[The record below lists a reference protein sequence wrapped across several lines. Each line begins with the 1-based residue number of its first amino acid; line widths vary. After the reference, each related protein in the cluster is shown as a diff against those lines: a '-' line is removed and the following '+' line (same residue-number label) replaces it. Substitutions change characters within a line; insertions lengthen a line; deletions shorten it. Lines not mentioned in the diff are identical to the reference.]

1 MALSYDPGSKK
12 WNVSYEKTDNKIDYS
27 TDNKTTKRIYVA
39 TWWGYKNIK
48 AAQVSNTPISPSK
61 GVWVG
66 EMNIDRD
73 ATAQSINSALGVQPE
88 RSLNG
93 GNLLP
98 GIKNEIAQQ
107 DTSLNN
113 SYRDLN
119 TANATTNNLNQVKN
133 TAYDKTVALASNTKG
148 GDYVSQRDTIRNIQG
163 LDDQTKNTLENY
175 YKAFYSTEKLQ
186 QWDPSLGAKPPY
198 GEFDSS
204 YYKTQSPAAA
214 QQWESAVANDDID
227 ITQRYGEGGFYLQH
241 YTTQGKPAGLRGN
254 KAETTAAAN
263 EYLETPPT
271 DADLQAARTIQLGV
285 DTDTQT
291 DRLLNI
297 PAVASEWEKAKGGDS
312 YWKEQAQEKFL
323 DINKPDEFAALF
335 RLSDRPEDQI
345 VRLNYNANAGYG
357 ITELEDALGEAVGEK
372 ATVDVK
378 RFGALTQD
386 VLKQTIDEMKKAKAR
401 EQEMAMFKGFG
412 AFSEITD
419 INKELSNSILGDS
432 GVGGVL
438 SFMGGGKAQ
447 ESLEKSLTGLTGVNT
462 NNTVYNWQKWFDE
475 TLKTKYSKDYSKFEP
490 LEEKRDVIKAFTS
503 EKTKGKVFDEG
514 KQEFTEDFLN
524 RSGFTTTQDLINFLK
539 KQETEGQTILDT
551 IKGDPGDNA
560 KTVLDP
566 ILSTL
571 TKTIKDL
578 DKETDRSFT
587 LNYATDDITNDIK
600 IDAQFARDFIDEYL
614 IPRFNQSKSM
624 NEFVEYLD
632 VRQEEQNP
640 FQTQDIMNAAKL
652 VADVRA
658 ESYLDQIKATPGR
671 YFDSNFYFNPTGD
684 KARESAYADQASTV
698 AADWEA
704 AKKGDEYW
712 KSQAYRFGVNIED
725 KDAFARMHFQV
736 KGQGKGYDPADDI
749 LNASKVS
756 DYIYTQILPALKE
769 EALKSGTV
777 FGQFITPEEFADEM
791 LRGLDPNDK
800 STWDEVLKRY
810 GMDDFKGNID
820 ELKEYV
826 KETLRTGS
834 AQEIR
839 ENIKYLNE
847 KRQKPTQEALGV
859 TYIERPE
866 DYKDEGIKGE
876 TELYKTFQSAGFKGT
891 EDEFYNDFFPDMDRS
906 EQVLLTKSGKDESL
920 KTTGL
925 DFTDPFASLGT
936 IESFFDADEPEETT
950 DKPEPKTNSYFRI
963 AMGEDEDE
971 PTTKS
976 KSGAS
981 ILGEFTSMFK
991 GL

>member
-1 MALSYDPGSKK
+1 MGISYDPPSRK
-12 WNVSYEKTDNKIDYS
+12 WNVAYEKVDYKTDYPILP
-27 TDNKTTKRIYVA
+27 TDLPTNIKPA
-39 TWWGYKNIK
+39 TWQEWQQGILGSIGQGLGAVLKARVPLGDIAKNAAANQENARANVANAETNNYNSSLNAQNQQLNKANTYKN
-48 AAQVSNTPISPSK
+48 Q
-61 GVWVG
+61 
-66 EMNIDRD
+66 
-73 ATAQSINSALGVQPE
+73 
-88 RSLNG
+88 
-93 GNLLP
+93 
-98 GIKNEIAQQ
+98 
-107 DTSLNN
+107 
-113 SYRDLN
+113 
-119 TANATTNNLNQVKN
+119 
-133 TAYDKTVALASNTKG
+133 AYDKTVAVASTTNG
-148 GDYVSQRDTIRNIQG
+148 GDYTAQREAIRKIGNVDSG
-163 LDDQTKNTLENY
+163 LKSTLENY

-186 QWDPSLGAKPPY
+186 QWDSKLGAKPPY

-214 QQWESAVANDDID
+214 QQWDSAVANDDID

-297 PAVASEWEKAKGGDS
+297 PTVASEWEKAKRDDP
-312 YWKEQAQEKFL
+312 YWKEQAKEKYL

-345 VRLNYNANAGYG
+345 IRLNYNANAGYG

-401 EQEMAMFKGFG
+401 EQEMSMFKGFG
-412 AFSEITD
+412 AFSEISD

-447 ESLEKSLTGLTGVNT
+447 ESLEKSLTKVTGVNT

-475 TLKTKYSKDYSKFEP
+475 TLKTKYDEN
-490 LEEKRDVIKAFTS
+490 LELGYTTEEAKEQVKIEAGFAK
-503 EKTKGKVFDEG
+503 
-514 KQEFTEDFLN
+514 EFVD
-524 RSGFTTTQDLINFLK
+524 K
-539 KQETEGQTILDT
+539 Y
-551 IKGDPGDNA
+551 
-560 KTVLDP
+560 
-566 ILSTL
+566 L
-571 TKTIKDL
+571 T
-578 DKETDRSFT
+578 
-587 LNYATDDITNDIK
+587 
-600 IDAQFARDFIDEYL
+600 
-614 IPRFNQSKSM
+614 PRFDQSKSM
-624 NEFVEYLD
+624 DEFVEYLD
-632 VRQEEQNP
+632 VRQSEQNP
-640 FQTQDIMNAAKL
+640 FQTQDILNAAKL

-658 ESYLDQIKATPGR
+658 QKYLDDVKATPGR
-671 YFDSNFYFNPTGD
+671 YFDSNFYFSPTGD
-684 KARESAYADQASTV
+684 KAREGAYADQASTV

-749 LNASKVS
+749 LNAGKVS

-810 GMDDFKGNID
+810 GLENFKGSIE
-820 ELKEYV
+820 ELKDYV

-976 KSGAS
+976 KSGSA

>member
-1 MALSYDPGSKK
+1 MALSYDPGSRK
-12 WNVSYEKTDNKIDYS
+12 WNVSYEKTDNKTDYS

-39 TWWGYKNIK
+39 TDWVPLGSRGGNYKRVLFSD
-48 AAQVSNTPISPSK
+48 APIAEIPGK
-61 GVWVG
+61 RWAGT
-66 EMNIDRD
+66 MDIDRD
-73 ATAQSINSALGVQPE
+73 ATESSIKEALGVTTRLGLQTFKVLSG
-88 RSLNG
+88 SLAETKKK
-93 GNLLP
+93 
-98 GIKNEIAQQ
+98 IVEQ
-107 DTSLNN
+107 DAAVNN

-119 TANATTNNLNQVKN
+119 TANATTNNSNHVKN
-133 TAYDKTVALASNTKG
+133 AAYNKTVTLANNTKG

-163 LDDQTKNTLENY
+163 LDYQTKKTLEDY

-186 QWDPSLGAKPPY
+186 QWDPKLGAKPPY

-214 QQWESAVANDDID
+214 QQWASAVANDDID

-241 YTTQGKPAGLRGN
+241 YTTQGKPAGVRGN
-254 KAETTAAAN
+254 KAEATAAAN
-263 EYLETPPT
+263 QYVEKAPT

-345 VRLNYNANAGYG
+345 IRLNYNANAGYG

-372 ATVDVK
+372 ALVDVK

-401 EQEMAMFKGFG
+401 EQEMSMFKGFG
-412 AFSEITD
+412 AFSEISD

-447 ESLEKSLTGLTGVNT
+447 ESLEKSLTKVTGVNT

-475 TLKTKYSKDYSKFEP
+475 TLKTKYDEN
-490 LEEKRDVIKAFTS
+490 LELGYTTEEAKEQVKIEAGFAK
-503 EKTKGKVFDEG
+503 
-514 KQEFTEDFLN
+514 EFVD
-524 RSGFTTTQDLINFLK
+524 K
-539 KQETEGQTILDT
+539 Y
-551 IKGDPGDNA
+551 
-560 KTVLDP
+560 
-566 ILSTL
+566 L
-571 TKTIKDL
+571 T
-578 DKETDRSFT
+578 
-587 LNYATDDITNDIK
+587 
-600 IDAQFARDFIDEYL
+600 
-614 IPRFNQSKSM
+614 PRFDQSKSM
-624 NEFVEYLD
+624 DEFVEYLD
-632 VRQEEQNP
+632 VRQSEQNP
-640 FQTQDIMNAAKL
+640 FQTQDVLNAAKL

-658 ESYLDQIKATPGR
+658 QKYLDDVKATPGR

-684 KARESAYADQASTV
+684 KAREGAYADQASTV

-704 AKKGDEYW
+704 AKNGDEYW

-756 DYIYTQILPALKE
+756 DYIYTQILPALKQ
-769 EALKSGTV
+769 EALKSGSV
-777 FGQFITPEEFADEM
+777 FGQFITPDEFADEM

-800 STWDEVLKRY
+800 GTWDEVLKRY
-810 GMDDFKGNID
+810 GLDNFKGSIE
-820 ELKEYV
+820 ELKDYV

-847 KRQKPTQEALGV
+847 KRQKPTQEKLGV

-866 DYKDEGIKGE
+866 DYKDQGIKGD

-891 EDEFYNDFFPDMDRS
+891 EDEFYNDFFPDTDRS
-906 EQVLLTKSGKDESL
+906 EQALLTKSGKNESL
-920 KTTGL
+920 KTSGL
-925 DFTDPFASLGT
+925 DFSDPYASLGT
-936 IESFFDADEPEETT
+936 VESFFDADEPEETT

-976 KSGAS
+976 KSGSA

>member
-1 MALSYDPGSKK
+1 MGITYDPPSRK
-12 WNVSYEKTDNKIDYS
+12 WNIVYEKADYRVDNPIDAPTNLKTDYPTSQTVPRLEGYYVRVPYTTSSQQPYTAYRNV
-27 TDNKTTKRIYVA
+27 NKTDSSGRTYTVSEPYTNYRMVSKTEYRNEYRTRTVYDTVPNQSNINLNAQNTKTNYDNTQLNSLYSKLNSDNTALNQQNTYKNQAYDSTVA
-39 TWWGYKNIK
+39 T
-48 AAQVSNTPISPSK
+48 
-61 GVWVG
+61 
-66 EMNIDRD
+66 
-73 ATAQSINSALGVQPE
+73 
-88 RSLNG
+88 
-93 GNLLP
+93 
-98 GIKNEIAQQ
+98 
-107 DTSLNN
+107 
-113 SYRDLN
+113 
-119 TANATTNNLNQVKN
+119 
-133 TAYDKTVALASNTKG
+133 ASSTRG
-148 GDYVSQRDTIRNIQG
+148 GDYTTQRQLIRNTQNIDPT
-163 LDDQTKNTLENY
+163 LKNTLETY

-186 QWDPSLGAKPPY
+186 QWDSALGAKPPY
-198 GEFDSS
+198 GAFDAN
-204 YYKTQSPAAA
+204 YYKTQNPAVS
-214 QQWESAVANDDID
+214 QQWSNAVANDDID
-227 ITQRYGEGGFYLQH
+227 ITQRYGENGFYLQH
-241 YTTQGKPAGLRGN
+241 YTNQGKAAGARGN
-254 KAETTAAAN
+254 KAEITAAADQYV
-263 EYLETPPT
+263 EKEPT
-271 DADLQAARTIQLGV
+271 DTDLQAVRTLQLGV

-291 DRLLNI
+291 DRLLRI
-297 PAVASEWEKAKGGDS
+297 PTVASEWEKAKRDDP
-312 YWKEQAQEKFL
+312 YWREQAKEKFL
-323 DINKPDEFAALF
+323 DVNKPDEFAALF

-357 ITELEDALGEAVGEK
+357 ITELEDAVGEAVGEK

-386 VLKQTIDEMKKAKAR
+386 VLKQTIAEMKKAKAR
-401 EQEMAMFKGFG
+401 EQNISMFKGFG
-412 AFSEITD
+412 AFGEIVD

-432 GVGGVL
+432 GVGGIL
-438 SFMGGGKAQ
+438 SFTGGGKAQ
-447 ESLEKSLTGLTGVNT
+447 ESLEKSLTGITGVNT

-475 TLKTKYSKDYSKFEP
+475 TLKTKYDEN
-490 LEEKRDVIKAFTS
+490 LELGYTTEQAKEQVKIEAGFAK
-503 EKTKGKVFDEG
+503 
-514 KQEFTEDFLN
+514 EFVD
-524 RSGFTTTQDLINFLK
+524 K
-539 KQETEGQTILDT
+539 Y
-551 IKGDPGDNA
+551 
-560 KTVLDP
+560 
-566 ILSTL
+566 L
-571 TKTIKDL
+571 T
-578 DKETDRSFT
+578 
-587 LNYATDDITNDIK
+587 
-600 IDAQFARDFIDEYL
+600 
-614 IPRFNQSKSM
+614 PRFDQSKSM
-624 NEFVEYLD
+624 DEFVEYLD
-632 VRQEEQNP
+632 VRQSEQNP

-658 ESYLDQIKATPGR
+658 QSYLDQLKATPGR
-671 YFDSNFYFNPTGD
+671 YFDSNFYFSPTGD
-684 KARESAYADQASTV
+684 KTREGAYADQTSTV

-704 AKKGDEYW
+704 AKNGDEYW

-810 GMDDFKGNID
+810 GLENFKGDIT

-847 KRQKPTQEALGV
+847 KRQKPTQEKLGI

-906 EQVLLTKSGKDESL
+906 EQALLTKSGKNESL
-920 KTTGL
+920 KTSGL

-936 IESFFDADEPEETT
+936 IESFFDAEKPDKTT

-963 AMGEDEDE
+963 AMGEDDDE
-971 PTTKS
+971 PLTKS
-976 KSGAS
+976 KSGSS

>member
-1 MALSYDPGSKK
+1 MALSYDPGSRK
-12 WNVSYEKTDNKIDYS
+12 WNVSYEKTDNKTDYS
-27 TDNKTTKRIYVA
+27 TDNKTTKRVYVA
-39 TWWGYKNIK
+39 TWWQPMGRGSVKV
-48 AAQVSNTPISPSK
+48 AQVSNTPIPGRK
-61 GVWVG
+61 GTWVG
-66 EMNIDRD
+66 TMNIDRD
-73 ATAQSINSALGVQPE
+73 ATAESISNALGIQQG
-88 RSLNG
+88 RSYALVG
-93 GNLLP
+93 SNLLP
-98 GIKNEIAQQ
+98 EIKKSIAEQ
-107 DTSLNN
+107 DTAVNN

-119 TANATTNNLNQVKN
+119 TTNATTNKSNEVKN
-133 TAYDKTVALASNTKG
+133 AAYDRTVTLANNTKG

-186 QWDPSLGAKPPY
+186 QWDPKLGAKPPY

-214 QQWESAVANDDID
+214 QQWASAVANDDID

-241 YTTQGKPAGLRGN
+241 YTTQGKPAGVRGN
-254 KAETTAAAN
+254 KAEATAAAN
-263 EYLETPPT
+263 QYVEKAPT

-291 DRLLNI
+291 DRLLKI
-297 PAVASEWEKAKGGDS
+297 PTVASEWEKAKGGDS
-312 YWKEQAQEKFL
+312 YWKEQAKEKFL
-323 DINKPDEFAALF
+323 DVNKADEFAALF

-345 VRLNYNANAGYG
+345 IRLNYNANAGYG

-372 ATVDVK
+372 VLVDVK

-401 EQEMAMFKGFG
+401 EQNISMFKGFG
-412 AFSEITD
+412 AFSEISD

-432 GVGGVL
+432 GIGGVL
-438 SFMGGGKAQ
+438 SFMGGDKAQ
-447 ESLEKSLTGLTGVNT
+447 ESLEKSLTKVTGVNT
-462 NNTVYNWQKWFDE
+462 NNTIYNWQKWFDD
-475 TLKTKYSKDYSKFEP
+475 TLKTKYDENLELGYTTDEAKEQVKIEAGFAKDFVDKY
-490 LEEKRDVIKAFTS
+490 
-503 EKTKGKVFDEG
+503 
-514 KQEFTEDFLN
+514 
-524 RSGFTTTQDLINFLK
+524 
-539 KQETEGQTILDT
+539 
-551 IKGDPGDNA
+551 
-560 KTVLDP
+560 
-566 ILSTL
+566 L
-571 TKTIKDL
+571 T
-578 DKETDRSFT
+578 
-587 LNYATDDITNDIK
+587 
-600 IDAQFARDFIDEYL
+600 
-614 IPRFNQSKSM
+614 PRFNESRSM
-624 NEFVEYLD
+624 DEFVEYLD
-632 VRQEEQNP
+632 VRQSEQNP
-640 FQTQDIMNAAKL
+640 FQTQDILNAAKL

-658 ESYLDQIKATPGR
+658 QKYLDDVKATPGR
-671 YFDSNFYFNPTGD
+671 YFDSNFYFSPTGD
-684 KARESAYADQASTV
+684 KAREGAYADQASTV

-769 EALKSGTV
+769 ETLKSGTI

-791 LRGLDPNDK
+791 LRGLNPDDK

-810 GMDDFKGNID
+810 GMDTFKGTID

-834 AQEIR
+834 AQDIR
-839 ENIKYLNE
+839 DNIKYLND
-847 KRQKPTQEALGV
+847 KREKPTQQTLGV

-866 DYKDEGIKGE
+866 DYKDEQAKPQ
-876 TELYKTFQSAGFKGT
+876 TELYKTFQSSGFQGT
-891 EDEFYNDFFPDMDRS
+891 EDEFYENFFPDMDRS
-906 EQVLLTKSGKDESL
+906 EQALLTKSGKDSSL

-925 DFTDPFASLGT
+925 DFSDPFASLGT
-936 IESFFDADEPEETT
+936 LESFFEADKTEETE

>member
-12 WNVSYEKTDNKIDYS
+12 WNVSYEKTDNKTDYS
-27 TDNKTTKRIYVA
+27 TDNKTTKRVYVA
-39 TWWGYKNIK
+39 TWWMSITSGKSSGSYKV
-48 AAQVSNTPISPSK
+48 AQISNTPIPPSK
-61 GVWVG
+61 GKWVG
-66 EMNIDRD
+66 EIGIDRD
-73 ATAQSINSALGVQPE
+73 ATAQSINKTLGVQE
-88 RSLNG
+88 ARSLFGSNF
-93 GNLLP
+93 LP
-98 GIKNEIAQQ
+98 EIKKSIVEQ
-107 DTSLNN
+107 DTAVNN
-113 SYRDLN
+113 SYSDLN
-119 TANATTNNLNQVKN
+119 TTNTNTNKSNEIKN

-163 LDDQTKNTLENY
+163 LDDQTKKTLEDY

-186 QWDPSLGAKPPY
+186 QWDPKLGAKPPY

-204 YYKTQSPAAA
+204 YYKTQNPAAA
-214 QQWESAVANDDID
+214 QQWASAVANDDVD

-241 YTTQGKPAGLRGN
+241 YTTQGKAAGVRGN
-254 KAETTAAAN
+254 KAEATAAAN
-263 EYLETPPT
+263 EYVEKAPT

-297 PAVASEWEKAKGGDS
+297 PTVASEWEKAKGGDS
-312 YWKEQAQEKFL
+312 YWKEQAKEKFL
-323 DINKPDEFAALF
+323 DVNKPDEFAALF

-372 ATVDVK
+372 ALVDVK

-401 EQEMAMFKGFG
+401 EQNISMFKGFG
-412 AFSEITD
+412 AFSEISD

-432 GVGGVL
+432 GIGGVL
-438 SFMGGGKAQ
+438 SFMGGDKAQ
-447 ESLEKSLTGLTGVNT
+447 ESLEKSLTKVTGVNT
-462 NNTVYNWQKWFDE
+462 NNTIYNWQKWFDD
-475 TLKTKYSKDYSKFEP
+475 TLKTKYDKN
-490 LEEKRDVIKAFTS
+490 LELGYT
-503 EKTKGKVFDEG
+503 TDEAKEQVKIEAG
-514 KQEFTEDFLN
+514 FAKEFVD
-524 RSGFTTTQDLINFLK
+524 K
-539 KQETEGQTILDT
+539 Y
-551 IKGDPGDNA
+551 
-560 KTVLDP
+560 
-566 ILSTL
+566 L
-571 TKTIKDL
+571 T
-578 DKETDRSFT
+578 
-587 LNYATDDITNDIK
+587 
-600 IDAQFARDFIDEYL
+600 
-614 IPRFNQSKSM
+614 PRFNESRSM
-624 NEFVEYLD
+624 DEFVEYLD
-632 VRQEEQNP
+632 VRQSEQNP
-640 FQTQDIMNAAKL
+640 FQTQDVLNAAKL

-658 ESYLDQIKATPGR
+658 QKYLDDVKATPGR

-684 KARESAYADQASTV
+684 KARERAYADQASTV

-756 DYIYTQILPALKE
+756 DYIYTQILPALKK

-777 FGQFITPEEFADEM
+777 FGQFITPDEFADEM

-800 STWDEVLKRY
+800 TTWDEVLKRY
-810 GMDDFKGNID
+810 GMDNFKGSID
-820 ELKEYV
+820 ELKDYV

-847 KRQKPTQEALGV
+847 KRQKPTQEKLGV
-859 TYIERPE
+859 TYIERAE
-866 DYKDEGIKGE
+866 DYKDEGVKGD
-876 TELYKTFQSAGFKGT
+876 TELYKTFQSAGFQGT
-891 EDEFYNDFFPDMDRS
+891 EDEFYENFFPDIDRS
-906 EQVLLTKSGKDESL
+906 EQAFLTKAGKNESL
-920 KTTGL
+920 KTSGL
-925 DFTDPFASLGT
+925 DFSDPFASLGT

>member
-1 MALSYDPGSKK
+1 MGISYDPPSKK
-12 WNVSYEKTDNKIDYS
+12 WNVVYEKTDYKTDYPIDTSAMPTLAEYGLVYPGKTLNAQRWNAQKDKQNAAKNARLYAAMKVWDTNQELNKKYS
-27 TDNKTTKRIYVA
+27 TLNADNTALNQQNTYKNQAYDNTVA
-39 TWWGYKNIK
+39 T
-48 AAQVSNTPISPSK
+48 
-61 GVWVG
+61 
-66 EMNIDRD
+66 
-73 ATAQSINSALGVQPE
+73 
-88 RSLNG
+88 
-93 GNLLP
+93 
-98 GIKNEIAQQ
+98 
-107 DTSLNN
+107 
-113 SYRDLN
+113 
-119 TANATTNNLNQVKN
+119 
-133 TAYDKTVALASNTKG
+133 ASSTRG
-148 GDYVSQRDTIRNIQG
+148 GDYTTQRQLIRNTQNIDST
-163 LDDQTKNTLENY
+163 LKNTLETY

-186 QWDPSLGAKPPY
+186 QWDSTLGAKPPY
-198 GEFDSS
+198 GTFDPT
-204 YYKTQSPAAA
+204 YYKTQNPAVS
-214 QQWESAVANDDID
+214 QQWASAVANDDID
-227 ITQRYGEGGFYLQH
+227 ITQRYGENGFYLQH
-241 YTTQGKPAGLRGN
+241 YTTQGKPTGARGN
-254 KAETTAAAN
+254 KAEVTAAAN
-263 EYLETPPT
+263 QYLEDTPT
-271 DADLQAARTIQLGV
+271 DTDLQAARTLQLGV

-291 DRLLNI
+291 ERLLNI
-297 PAVASEWEKAKGGDS
+297 PAVASEWEKAKRDDP
-312 YWKEQAQEKFL
+312 YWKEQAKEKFL

-357 ITELEDALGEAVGEK
+357 ITELEDAIGEAVGEK

-401 EQEMAMFKGFG
+401 EQEISMFKGFG
-412 AFSEITD
+412 AFGEIVD

-432 GVGGVL
+432 GVGGIL
-438 SFMGGGKAQ
+438 SFTGGGKAQ
-447 ESLEKSLTGLTGVNT
+447 ESLEKSLTGITGVNT

-475 TLKTKYSKDYSKFEP
+475 TLKTKYDQN
-490 LEEKRDVIKAFTS
+490 LELGYTTEEAKEQVKIEAGFAK
-503 EKTKGKVFDEG
+503 
-514 KQEFTEDFLN
+514 EF
-524 RSGFTTTQDLINFLK
+524 
-539 KQETEGQTILDT
+539 
-551 IKGDPGDNA
+551 
-560 KTVLDP
+560 V
-566 ILSTL
+566 
-571 TKTIKDL
+571 
-578 DKETDRSFT
+578 DK
-587 LNYATDDITNDIK
+587 
-600 IDAQFARDFIDEYL
+600 YL
-614 IPRFNQSKSM
+614 IPRFDQSKSM
-624 NEFVEYLD
+624 DEFVEYLD
-632 VRQEEQNP
+632 VRQSEQNP

-658 ESYLDQIKATPGR
+658 QSYLDQLKATPGR
-671 YFDSNFYFNPTGD
+671 YFDSNFYFSPTGD
-684 KARESAYADQASTV
+684 KAREGAYADQASTV
-698 AADWEA
+698 ATDWEA
-704 AKKGDEYW
+704 AKNGDEYW

-810 GMDDFKGNID
+810 GLEDFKGDIT

-847 KRQKPTQEALGV
+847 KRQKPTQEKLGV

-891 EDEFYNDFFPDMDRS
+891 EDEFYNNFFPDMDRS

-936 IESFFDADEPEETT
+936 IESFFDADEPEKTT

-971 PTTKS
+971 PLTKS
-976 KSGAS
+976 KSGSS

>member
-1 MALSYDPGSKK
+1 MGISYDPPSKK
-12 WNVSYEKTDNKIDYS
+12 WNVVYEKVDYKVDNPTDAPTNLKTDYPTSQTVPKTVTTLERVETRVYVPPANPGGIGSWTTKVSFVPKTTTTYS
-27 TDNKTTKRIYVA
+27 TVPIQENIDLNAQNTKTNYDNTQLNSLYSKLNSDNTALNQQNTYKNQAYDNTVA
-39 TWWGYKNIK
+39 T
-48 AAQVSNTPISPSK
+48 
-61 GVWVG
+61 
-66 EMNIDRD
+66 
-73 ATAQSINSALGVQPE
+73 
-88 RSLNG
+88 
-93 GNLLP
+93 
-98 GIKNEIAQQ
+98 
-107 DTSLNN
+107 
-113 SYRDLN
+113 
-119 TANATTNNLNQVKN
+119 
-133 TAYDKTVALASNTKG
+133 ASSTRG
-148 GDYVSQRDTIRNIQG
+148 GDYTTQRQLIRNTQNIDST
-163 LDDQTKNTLENY
+163 LKNTLETY

-186 QWDPSLGAKPPY
+186 QWDSALGAQPPY
-198 GEFDSS
+198 GTFDPT
-204 YYKTQSPAAA
+204 YYKTQNPAVS
-214 QQWESAVANDDID
+214 QQWASAVANDDID
-227 ITQRYGEGGFYLQH
+227 ITQRYGENGFYLQH
-241 YTTQGKPAGLRGN
+241 YTAQGKAAGARGN
-254 KAETTAAAN
+254 AAETTAAAN
-263 EYLETPPT
+263 QYMEKTPT
-271 DADLQAARTIQLGV
+271 DVDIQAARTLQLGV
-285 DTDTQT
+285 DTATQT

-297 PAVASEWEKAKGGDS
+297 PTVASEWEKAKSGDS
-312 YWKEQAQEKFL
+312 YWKEQAKEKFL

-357 ITELEDALGEAVGEK
+357 ITELEDAIGEAVGEK

-401 EQEMAMFKGFG
+401 EQEISMFKGFG
-412 AFSEITD
+412 AFGEIVD

-438 SFMGGGKAQ
+438 SFTGGGKPQ
-447 ESLEKSLTGLTGVNT
+447 ESLEKSLTKITGVNT

-475 TLKTKYSKDYSKFEP
+475 TLKTKYDENLELGYTTDESKEQVKIEAGFA
-490 LEEKRDVIKAFTS
+490 K
-503 EKTKGKVFDEG
+503 
-514 KQEFTEDFLN
+514 EF
-524 RSGFTTTQDLINFLK
+524 
-539 KQETEGQTILDT
+539 
-551 IKGDPGDNA
+551 
-560 KTVLDP
+560 V
-566 ILSTL
+566 
-571 TKTIKDL
+571 
-578 DKETDRSFT
+578 DK
-587 LNYATDDITNDIK
+587 
-600 IDAQFARDFIDEYL
+600 YL
-614 IPRFNQSKSM
+614 IPRFDQSKSM
-624 NEFVEYLD
+624 DEFVEYLD
-632 VRQEEQNP
+632 VRQSEQNP

-658 ESYLDQIKATPGR
+658 KSYLDQIKATPGR
-671 YFDSNFYFNPTGD
+671 YFDSNFYFSPTGD
-684 KARESAYADQASTV
+684 KAREGAYADQASTV

-749 LNASKVS
+749 LNTSKVS

-791 LRGLDPNDK
+791 LQGLDPNDK
-800 STWDEVLKRY
+800 TTWDEVLKRY
-810 GMDDFKGNID
+810 GLENFKGDIT

-847 KRQKPTQEALGV
+847 KRQKPTQEKLGI

-866 DYKDEGIKGE
+866 DYKEEGIKGE

-891 EDEFYNDFFPDMDRS
+891 EDEFYNDFFPDMDRG
-906 EQVLLTKSGKDESL
+906 EQALLTKSGKNEEL

-936 IESFFDADEPEETT
+936 IESFFDADKPEVTA

-963 AMGEDEDE
+963 AMGEDEEE
-971 PTTKS
+971 PLTKS
-976 KSGAS
+976 KSGSS

>member
-1 MALSYDPGSKK
+1 MGISYDLPSRK
-12 WNVSYEKTDNKIDYS
+12 WNVVYEKVDYKTDYPILPADLPTNIKPATFQEWKQGVIDSAGQGSGALSKARAALADIDKNAAANQENAKANAANAETNKYNS
-27 TDNKTTKRIYVA
+27 SLNTENQKLNKANT
-39 TWWGYKNIK
+39 YKN
-48 AAQVSNTPISPSK
+48 Q
-61 GVWVG
+61 
-66 EMNIDRD
+66 
-73 ATAQSINSALGVQPE
+73 
-88 RSLNG
+88 
-93 GNLLP
+93 
-98 GIKNEIAQQ
+98 
-107 DTSLNN
+107 
-113 SYRDLN
+113 
-119 TANATTNNLNQVKN
+119 
-133 TAYDKTVALASNTKG
+133 AYDKTVAVASTTKG
-148 GDYVSQRDTIRNIQG
+148 GDYTAQREAIRNIANVDSG
-163 LDDQTKNTLENY
+163 LKSTLENY

-186 QWDPSLGAKPPY
+186 QWDPKLGAKPPY

-214 QQWESAVANDDID
+214 QQWDSAVANDDID

-345 VRLNYNANAGYG
+345 IRLNYNANAGYG

-372 ATVDVK
+372 ALVDVK

-401 EQEMAMFKGFG
+401 EQEMSMFKGFG
-412 AFSEITD
+412 AFSEISD

-447 ESLEKSLTGLTGVNT
+447 ESLEKSLTKVTGVNT
-462 NNTVYNWQKWFDE
+462 NNTIYNWQKWFDE
-475 TLKTKYSKDYSKFEP
+475 TLKTKYDEN
-490 LEEKRDVIKAFTS
+490 LELGYTTEEAKEQVRIEAGFAK
-503 EKTKGKVFDEG
+503 
-514 KQEFTEDFLN
+514 EFVD
-524 RSGFTTTQDLINFLK
+524 K
-539 KQETEGQTILDT
+539 Y
-551 IKGDPGDNA
+551 
-560 KTVLDP
+560 
-566 ILSTL
+566 L
-571 TKTIKDL
+571 T
-578 DKETDRSFT
+578 
-587 LNYATDDITNDIK
+587 
-600 IDAQFARDFIDEYL
+600 
-614 IPRFNQSKSM
+614 PRFDQSKSM
-624 NEFVEYLD
+624 DEFVEYLD
-632 VRQEEQNP
+632 VRQSEQNP
-640 FQTQDIMNAAKL
+640 FQTQDILNAAKL

-658 ESYLDQIKATPGR
+658 QKYLDDVKATPGR

-684 KARESAYADQASTV
+684 KAREGAYADQASTV

-704 AKKGDEYW
+704 AKNGDEYW

-777 FGQFITPEEFADEM
+777 FGQFITPDEFADEM

-800 STWDEVLKRY
+800 GTWDEVLKRY
-810 GMDDFKGNID
+810 GLDNFKGSIE
-820 ELKEYV
+820 ELKDYV

-950 DKPEPKTNSYFRI
+950 DKSEPKTNSYFRI

-976 KSGAS
+976 KSGSA
-981 ILGEFTSMFK
+981 ILDEFTSMFK

>member
-1 MALSYDPGSKK
+1 VSVTSGKSSSSYK
-12 WNVSYEKTDNKIDYS
+12 
-27 TDNKTTKRIYVA
+27 VA
-39 TWWGYKNIK
+39 QI
-48 AAQVSNTPISPSK
+48 SNTPIPPSK
-61 GVWVG
+61 GKWVG
-66 EMNIDRD
+66 EMDIDRD
-73 ATAQSINSALGVQPE
+73 ATSQSINSALGVQPE
-88 RSLNG
+88 RAYELVGS
-93 GNLLP
+93 NLLP
-98 GIKNEIAQQ
+98 GIKNEITQQ

-119 TANATTNNLNQVKN
+119 TANTATNKSNEVKN
-133 TAYDKTVALASNTKG
+133 AAYDNTVTLAKNTQG
-148 GDYVSQRDTIRNIQG
+148 GDYVSQRDTIRNMQG

-186 QWDPSLGAKPPY
+186 QWDSKLGAKPPY

-214 QQWESAVANDDID
+214 QQWDSAVANDDID

-345 VRLNYNANAGYG
+345 IRLNYNANAGYG

-372 ATVDVK
+372 ALVDVK

-401 EQEMAMFKGFG
+401 EQEMSMFKGFG
-412 AFSEITD
+412 AFSEISD

-447 ESLEKSLTGLTGVNT
+447 ESLEKSLTKVTGVNT
-462 NNTVYNWQKWFDE
+462 NNTIYNWQKWFDE
-475 TLKTKYSKDYSKFEP
+475 TLKTKYDEN
-490 LEEKRDVIKAFTS
+490 LELGYTTEEAKEQVKIEAGFAK
-503 EKTKGKVFDEG
+503 
-514 KQEFTEDFLN
+514 EFVD
-524 RSGFTTTQDLINFLK
+524 K
-539 KQETEGQTILDT
+539 Y
-551 IKGDPGDNA
+551 
-560 KTVLDP
+560 
-566 ILSTL
+566 L
-571 TKTIKDL
+571 T
-578 DKETDRSFT
+578 
-587 LNYATDDITNDIK
+587 
-600 IDAQFARDFIDEYL
+600 
-614 IPRFNQSKSM
+614 PRFDQSKSM
-624 NEFVEYLD
+624 DEFVEYLD
-632 VRQEEQNP
+632 VRQSEQNP
-640 FQTQDIMNAAKL
+640 FQTQDILNAAKL

-658 ESYLDQIKATPGR
+658 QKYLDDVKATPGR
-671 YFDSNFYFNPTGD
+671 YFDSNFYFSPTGD
-684 KARESAYADQASTV
+684 KAREGAYADQASTV

-749 LNASKVS
+749 LNAGKVS

-810 GMDDFKGNID
+810 GLENFKGSIE
-820 ELKEYV
+820 ELKDYV

-976 KSGAS
+976 KSGSA

>member
-1 MALSYDPGSKK
+1 MGISYDPPSRK
-12 WNVSYEKTDNKIDYS
+12 WNVVYEKATDVPTITLWTSNQAGISTSSNFYNPRSGLKPAPIYYSFTVSADTTEAQIALEGAKKYKEIGVFKNKPLSEILGYYQSNYVPYS
-27 TDNKTTKRIYVA
+27 SAINEIRGSISNAQLIKEDNVKKENLNKTY
-39 TWWGYKNIK
+39 N
-48 AAQVSNTPISPSK
+48 
-61 GVWVG
+61 
-66 EMNIDRD
+66 D
-73 ATAQSINSALGVQPE
+73 VQT
-88 RSLNG
+88 
-93 GNLLP
+93 
-98 GIKNEIAQQ
+98 IA
-107 DTSLNN
+107 N
-113 SYRDLN
+113 N
-119 TANATTNNLNQVKN
+119 TA
-133 TAYDKTVALASNTKG
+133 G
-148 GDYVSQRDTIRNIQG
+148 GDYVKQRDLIRKLEGPGLTNTI
-163 LDDQTKNTLENY
+163 KSTLENT

-186 QWDPSLGAKPPY
+186 QWDSKLGAKPPY
-198 GEFDSS
+198 GEFNSS

-214 QQWESAVANDDID
+214 QQWDSAVANDDID

-254 KAETTAAAN
+254 KAEVTAAAN

-271 DADLQAARTIQLGV
+271 DADLQAARTLQLGV

-291 DRLLNI
+291 ERLLNI
-297 PAVASEWEKAKGGDS
+297 PAVASEWEKAKRDDP
-312 YWKEQAQEKFL
+312 YWKEQAKEKFL

-357 ITELEDALGEAVGEK
+357 ITELEDAIGEAVGEK

-401 EQEMAMFKGFG
+401 EQEISMFKGFG
-412 AFSEITD
+412 AFGEIVD

-432 GVGGVL
+432 GVGGIL
-438 SFMGGGKAQ
+438 SFTGGGKAQ
-447 ESLEKSLTGLTGVNT
+447 ESLEKSLTGITGVNT

-475 TLKTKYSKDYSKFEP
+475 TLKTKYDEN
-490 LEEKRDVIKAFTS
+490 LELGYTTEEAKEQVKIEAGFAK
-503 EKTKGKVFDEG
+503 
-514 KQEFTEDFLN
+514 EF
-524 RSGFTTTQDLINFLK
+524 
-539 KQETEGQTILDT
+539 
-551 IKGDPGDNA
+551 
-560 KTVLDP
+560 V
-566 ILSTL
+566 
-571 TKTIKDL
+571 
-578 DKETDRSFT
+578 DK
-587 LNYATDDITNDIK
+587 
-600 IDAQFARDFIDEYL
+600 YL
-614 IPRFNQSKSM
+614 IPRFDQSKSM
-624 NEFVEYLD
+624 DEFVEYLD
-632 VRQEEQNP
+632 VRQSEQNP

-658 ESYLDQIKATPGR
+658 QSYLDQLKATPGR
-671 YFDSNFYFNPTGD
+671 YFDSNFYFSPTGD
-684 KARESAYADQASTV
+684 KAREGAYADQASTV
-698 AADWEA
+698 ATDWEA
-704 AKKGDEYW
+704 AKNGDEYW

-810 GMDDFKGNID
+810 GLEDFKGDIT

-847 KRQKPTQEALGV
+847 KRQKPTQEKLGV

-920 KTTGL
+920 KTSGL

-936 IESFFDADEPEETT
+936 IESFFDADEPEKTT

-971 PTTKS
+971 PLTKS
-976 KSGAS
+976 KSGSS

>member
-1 MALSYDPGSKK
+1 MALSYDPGSRE
-12 WNVSYEKTDNKIDYS
+12 WNVSYEKTDNKTDYS

-39 TWWGYKNIK
+39 TWWISISSGRYSSSYKVAEI
-48 AAQVSNTPISPSK
+48 SNTPIPPDK
-61 GVWVG
+61 GKWVG
-66 EMNIDRD
+66 VMDIDRD
-73 ATAQSINSALGVQPE
+73 ATVESINNALGVSPE
-88 RSLNG
+88 RAHTLTGSD
-93 GNLLP
+93 LLP
-98 GIKNEIAQQ
+98 GIKKEIREQ

-119 TANATTNNLNQVKN
+119 TANATTNNSNQAKN
-133 TAYDKTVALASNTKG
+133 DAYDKTVTLANNTQG
-148 GDYVSQRDTIRNIQG
+148 GDYVSQRDTIRNMQG
-163 LDDQTKNTLENY
+163 LDDQTKNTLEDS

-186 QWDPSLGAKPPY
+186 QWDSKLGAKPPY

-214 QQWESAVANDDID
+214 QQWASAVANDDID
-227 ITQRYGEGGFYLQH
+227 ITQRYGEDGFYLQH

-271 DADLQAARTIQLGV
+271 DADLQAVRTIQLGV

-291 DRLLNI
+291 ERLLNI

-345 VRLNYNANAGYG
+345 IRLNYNANAGYG

-372 ATVDVK
+372 ALVDVK
-378 RFGALTQD
+378 RFGALAQD

-401 EQEMAMFKGFG
+401 EQEISMFKGFG
-412 AFSEITD
+412 AFSEILD

-438 SFMGGGKAQ
+438 SFMGGNKAQ
-447 ESLEKSLTGLTGVNT
+447 ESLEKSLTGITGVNT

-475 TLKTKYSKDYSKFEP
+475 TLKTKYDEN
-490 LEEKRDVIKAFTS
+490 LELGYTTEQA
-503 EKTKGKVFDEG
+503 
-514 KQEFTEDFLN
+514 QEQVKIEA
-524 RSGFTTTQDLINFLK
+524 GF
-539 KQETEGQTILDT
+539 
-551 IKGDPGDNA
+551 A
-560 KTVLDP
+560 KEFV
-566 ILSTL
+566 
-571 TKTIKDL
+571 
-578 DKETDRSFT
+578 DK
-587 LNYATDDITNDIK
+587 
-600 IDAQFARDFIDEYL
+600 YL
-614 IPRFNQSKSM
+614 IPRFDESRSM
-624 NEFVEYLD
+624 DEFVEYLD
-632 VRQEEQNP
+632 VRQSEQNP
-640 FQTQDIMNAAKL
+640 FQTQDVLNAAKL
-652 VADVRA
+652 VADIRA
-658 ESYLDQIKATPGR
+658 QKYLDDVKATPGR

-684 KARESAYADQASTV
+684 KAREGAYADQASTV

-704 AKKGDEYW
+704 AKNGDEYW

-800 STWDEVLKRY
+800 TTWDEVLKHY
-810 GMDDFKGNID
+810 GMDDFKGTID
-820 ELKEYV
+820 ELKAYV
-826 KETLRTGS
+826 EETLRTGS

-847 KRQKPTQEALGV
+847 KGQKPTQEALGV

-876 TELYKTFQSAGFKGT
+876 TELYRIFQSAGFKGT

-906 EQVLLTKSGKDESL
+906 EQVLLTKAGKDESL

-936 IESFFDADEPEETT
+936 IESFFDTDEPEKTT

-976 KSGAS
+976 KSGSA

>member
-1 MALSYDPGSKK
+1 MGISYDPPSKK
-12 WNVSYEKTDNKIDYS
+12 WNVVYEKTDYKTDYPIDTSAMPTLAEYGLVYPGKTLNAQRWNAQKDKQNAAKNARLYAAMKVWDTNQELNKKYS
-27 TDNKTTKRIYVA
+27 TLNADNTALNQQNTYKNQAYDNTVA
-39 TWWGYKNIK
+39 T
-48 AAQVSNTPISPSK
+48 
-61 GVWVG
+61 
-66 EMNIDRD
+66 
-73 ATAQSINSALGVQPE
+73 
-88 RSLNG
+88 
-93 GNLLP
+93 
-98 GIKNEIAQQ
+98 
-107 DTSLNN
+107 
-113 SYRDLN
+113 
-119 TANATTNNLNQVKN
+119 
-133 TAYDKTVALASNTKG
+133 ASSTRG
-148 GDYVSQRDTIRNIQG
+148 GDYTTQRQLIRNTQNIDST
-163 LDDQTKNTLENY
+163 LKNTLETY

-186 QWDPSLGAKPPY
+186 QWDSTLGAKPPY
-198 GEFDSS
+198 GTFDPT
-204 YYKTQSPAAA
+204 YYKTQNPAVS
-214 QQWESAVANDDID
+214 QQWASAVANDDID
-227 ITQRYGEGGFYLQH
+227 ITQRYGENGFYLQH
-241 YTTQGKPAGLRGN
+241 YTTQGKPTGARGN
-254 KAETTAAAN
+254 KAEVTAAAN
-263 EYLETPPT
+263 QYLEDTPT
-271 DADLQAARTIQLGV
+271 DTDLQAARTLQLGV

-291 DRLLNI
+291 ERLLNI
-297 PAVASEWEKAKGGDS
+297 PAVASEWEKAKRDDP
-312 YWKEQAQEKFL
+312 YWKEQAKEKFL

-357 ITELEDALGEAVGEK
+357 ITELEDAIGEAVGEK

-401 EQEMAMFKGFG
+401 EQEISMFKGFG
-412 AFSEITD
+412 AFGEIVD

-432 GVGGVL
+432 GVGGIL
-438 SFMGGGKAQ
+438 SFTGGGKAQ
-447 ESLEKSLTGLTGVNT
+447 ESLEKSLTGITGVNT

-475 TLKTKYSKDYSKFEP
+475 TLKTKYDQN
-490 LEEKRDVIKAFTS
+490 LELGYTTEEAKEQVKIEAGFAK
-503 EKTKGKVFDEG
+503 
-514 KQEFTEDFLN
+514 EF
-524 RSGFTTTQDLINFLK
+524 
-539 KQETEGQTILDT
+539 
-551 IKGDPGDNA
+551 
-560 KTVLDP
+560 V
-566 ILSTL
+566 
-571 TKTIKDL
+571 
-578 DKETDRSFT
+578 DK
-587 LNYATDDITNDIK
+587 
-600 IDAQFARDFIDEYL
+600 YL
-614 IPRFNQSKSM
+614 IPRFDQSKSM
-624 NEFVEYLD
+624 DEFVEYLD
-632 VRQEEQNP
+632 VRQSEQNP

-652 VADVRA
+652 VANVRA
-658 ESYLDQIKATPGR
+658 QSYLDQLKATPGR
-671 YFDSNFYFNPTGD
+671 YFDSNFYFSPTGD
-684 KARESAYADQASTV
+684 KAREGAYADQASTV
-698 AADWEA
+698 ATDWEA
-704 AKKGDEYW
+704 AKNGDEYW

-810 GMDDFKGNID
+810 GLEDFKGDIT

-847 KRQKPTQEALGV
+847 KRQKPTQEKLGV

-936 IESFFDADEPEETT
+936 IESFFDADEPEKTT

-971 PTTKS
+971 PLTKS
-976 KSGAS
+976 KSGSS

>member
-1 MALSYDPGSKK
+1 MGISYDPPSKK
-12 WNVSYEKTDNKIDYS
+12 WNVSYEKVDYKVDNPTDAPTNLSVNNFKTIYVWSKLSGGNTLVPREVVDSDLNVKNTKINKDNEDLNALNSKLNI
-27 TDNKTTKRIYVA
+27 DNKTLNQQNT
-39 TWWGYKNIK
+39 YKNEAYKNTLK
-48 AAQVSNTPISPSK
+48 AASSTQ
-61 GVWVG
+61 
-66 EMNIDRD
+66 
-73 ATAQSINSALGVQPE
+73 
-88 RSLNG
+88 
-93 GNLLP
+93 
-98 GIKNEIAQQ
+98 
-107 DTSLNN
+107 
-113 SYRDLN
+113 
-119 TANATTNNLNQVKN
+119 
-133 TAYDKTVALASNTKG
+133 G
-148 GDYVSQRDTIRNIQG
+148 GDYVTKRDIIRKSEG
-163 LDDQTKNTLENY
+163 LDDRTKKTLEDY
-175 YKAFYSTEKLQ
+175 YKAFYTKEKLPA
-186 QWDPSLGAKPPY
+186 WDLNLGAKPPY
-198 GEFDSS
+198 GDFDAS
-204 YYKTQSPAAA
+204 YYKTQSSTAA
-214 QQWESAVANDDID
+214 QQWASAVANDDID
-227 ITQRYGEGGFYLQH
+227 LTQRYGGESGFYLQH
-241 YTTQGKPAGLRGN
+241 YTTQGKAAGIRGN
-254 KAETTAAAN
+254 KAEVTAAAN
-263 EYLETPPT
+263 QYLEKGPT
-271 DADLQAARTIQLGV
+271 DADLQAARTLQLSA

-297 PAVASEWEKAKGGDS
+297 PDVASEWEKAKGGDS
-312 YWKEQAQEKFL
+312 YWKEQAKEKFL

-345 VRLNYNANAGYG
+345 VSLNYNANAGYG
-357 ITELEDALGEAVGEK
+357 ITELEDAIGEAVGEK

-401 EQEMAMFKGFG
+401 EQEISMFKGFG
-412 AFSEITD
+412 AFGEIVD

-438 SFMGGGKAQ
+438 SFMGGDKAQ

-503 EKTKGKVFDEG
+503 EKTKGKVFDEE

-524 RSGFTTTQDLINFLK
+524 RSGFTTTQDLVNFLK

-587 LNYATDDITNDIK
+587 LNYATDDITDDIK
-600 IDAQFARDFIDEYL
+600 IDAQFARDFIDKYL

-640 FQTQDIMNAAKL
+640 FQTQDMLEAAKL
-652 VADVRA
+652 VANIRA
-658 ESYLDQIKATPGR
+658 KKYLDDVELARKSDVK
-671 YFDSNFYFNPTGD
+671 FDSNFYFSPTGN
-684 KARESAYADQASTV
+684 KGQEKKYADQAATV
-698 AADWEA
+698 TADWEA
-704 AKKGDEYW
+704 AKNGDAYW
-712 KSQAYRFGVNIED
+712 KTQAYRFGLDINN
-725 KDAFARMHFQV
+725 KDDFAKMHFEV
-736 KGQGKGYDPADDI
+736 KGQGKGYDPAEDI
-749 LNASKVS
+749 LTASKVS
-756 DYIYTQILPALKE
+756 DYIYTQILPALKK

-791 LRGLDPNDK
+791 LEGLDPNDK
-800 STWDEVLKRY
+800 GTWDEVLKRY
-810 GMDDFKGNID
+810 EMDDFKGNID

-847 KRQKPTQEALGV
+847 KRQKPTQEKLGI

-866 DYKDEGIKGE
+866 DYKDEEIKGE

-920 KTTGL
+920 KTSGL

-950 DKPEPKTNSYFRI
+950 DKSEPKTNSYFRI

-976 KSGAS
+976 KSGS
-981 ILGEFTSMFK
+981 DILGEFTSMFK

>member
-1 MALSYDPGSKK
+1 MALSYDPGSRE
-12 WNVSYEKTDNKIDYS
+12 WNVSYEKTDNKTDYS

-39 TWWGYKNIK
+39 TWWISISAGSYGSPKSYKI
-48 AAQVSNTPISPSK
+48 AAISNTPIPPAE

-66 EMNIDRD
+66 VMDIDRD
-73 ATAQSINSALGVQPE
+73 ATVESINNALGVSPE
-88 RSLNG
+88 RAHTLAGSD
-93 GNLLP
+93 LLP
-98 GIKNEIAQQ
+98 GIKKEIMEQ

-119 TANATTNNLNQVKN
+119 TANATTNNSNQAKN
-133 TAYDKTVALASNTKG
+133 DAYDKTVTLANNTQG
-148 GDYVSQRDTIRNIQG
+148 GDYVSQRDTIRNMQG
-163 LDDQTKNTLENY
+163 LDDQTKNTLEDS

-186 QWDPSLGAKPPY
+186 QWDSKLGAKPPY

-214 QQWESAVANDDID
+214 QQWASAVANDDID
-227 ITQRYGEGGFYLQH
+227 ITQRYGEDGFYLQH

-271 DADLQAARTIQLGV
+271 DADLQAVRTIQLGV

-291 DRLLNI
+291 ERLLNI

-345 VRLNYNANAGYG
+345 IRLNYNANAGYG

-372 ATVDVK
+372 ALVDVK

-401 EQEMAMFKGFG
+401 EQEMSMFKGFG
-412 AFSEITD
+412 AFSEISD

-447 ESLEKSLTGLTGVNT
+447 ESLEKSLTKVTGVNT

-475 TLKTKYSKDYSKFEP
+475 TLKTKYDEN
-490 LEEKRDVIKAFTS
+490 LELGYTTEEAKEQVKIEAGFAK
-503 EKTKGKVFDEG
+503 
-514 KQEFTEDFLN
+514 EFVD
-524 RSGFTTTQDLINFLK
+524 K
-539 KQETEGQTILDT
+539 Y
-551 IKGDPGDNA
+551 
-560 KTVLDP
+560 
-566 ILSTL
+566 L
-571 TKTIKDL
+571 T
-578 DKETDRSFT
+578 
-587 LNYATDDITNDIK
+587 
-600 IDAQFARDFIDEYL
+600 
-614 IPRFNQSKSM
+614 PRFDQSKSM
-624 NEFVEYLD
+624 DEFVEYLD
-632 VRQEEQNP
+632 VRQSEQNP
-640 FQTQDIMNAAKL
+640 FQTQDVLNAAKL

-658 ESYLDQIKATPGR
+658 QKYLDDVKATPGR

-684 KARESAYADQASTV
+684 KAREGAYADQASTV

-704 AKKGDEYW
+704 AKNGDEYW

-756 DYIYTQILPALKE
+756 DYIYTQILPALKQ
-769 EALKSGTV
+769 EALKSGSV
-777 FGQFITPEEFADEM
+777 FGQFITPDEFADEM

-800 STWDEVLKRY
+800 GTWDEVLKRY
-810 GMDDFKGNID
+810 GLDNFKGSIE
-820 ELKEYV
+820 ELKDYV

-847 KRQKPTQEALGV
+847 KRQKPTQEKLGV

-866 DYKDEGIKGE
+866 DYKDQGIKGD

-891 EDEFYNDFFPDMDRS
+891 EDEFYNDFFPDTDRS
-906 EQVLLTKSGKDESL
+906 EQALLTKSGKNESL
-920 KTTGL
+920 KTSGL
-925 DFTDPFASLGT
+925 DFSDPYASLGT
-936 IESFFDADEPEETT
+936 VESFFDADEPEETT

-976 KSGAS
+976 KSGSA

>member
-1 MALSYDPGSKK
+1 MGISYDPPSRK
-12 WNVSYEKTDNKIDYS
+12 WNVVYETPKEIPTITLWTSNQAGISTSPNYLDPRAGFNPAPVYYS
-27 TDNKTTKRIYVA
+27 FTVSADTT
-39 TWWGYKNIK
+39 
-48 AAQVSNTPISPSK
+48 
-61 GVWVG
+61 
-66 EMNIDRD
+66 ED
-73 ATAQSINSALGVQPE
+73 
-88 RSLNG
+88 
-93 GNLLP
+93 
-98 GIKNEIAQQ
+98 EIAQKAAELYKQ
-107 DTSLNN
+107 IGVQKDTPIEEVTSLYKTTYLPN
-113 SYRDLN
+113 SDSITEIRGAIDNAQLTKEDNIKKEGLN
-119 TANATTNNLNQVKN
+119 E
-133 TAYDKTVALASNTKG
+133 AYDVVQTVANNTVG
-148 GDYVSQRDTIRNIQG
+148 GDYVTQRNLIRQIDAPG
-163 LDDQTKNTLENY
+163 LTDVIKSTLEDN

-186 QWDPSLGAKPPY
+186 QWDSAALGAKPPY
-198 GEFDSS
+198 GDFDPV
-204 YYKTQSPAAA
+204 YYKTQSPEAA
-214 QQWESAVANDDID
+214 QQWASAVANDDID

-271 DADLQAARTIQLGV
+271 DADLQAVRTIQLGV

-291 DRLLNI
+291 ERLLNI

-345 VRLNYNANAGYG
+345 IRLNYNVNAGYG
-357 ITELEDALGEAVGEK
+357 ITELEDAIGEAVGEK
-372 ATVDVK
+372 ALVDVK
-378 RFGALTQD
+378 RFGALAQD

-401 EQEMAMFKGFG
+401 EQEMSMFKGFG
-412 AFSEITD
+412 EFSEILD

-438 SFMGGGKAQ
+438 SFMGGNKAQ
-447 ESLEKSLTGLTGVNT
+447 ESLEKSLTGITGVNT

-475 TLKTKYSKDYSKFEP
+475 TLKTKYDEN
-490 LEEKRDVIKAFTS
+490 LELGYTTEQA
-503 EKTKGKVFDEG
+503 
-514 KQEFTEDFLN
+514 QEQVKIEA
-524 RSGFTTTQDLINFLK
+524 GF
-539 KQETEGQTILDT
+539 
-551 IKGDPGDNA
+551 A
-560 KTVLDP
+560 KEFV
-566 ILSTL
+566 
-571 TKTIKDL
+571 
-578 DKETDRSFT
+578 DK
-587 LNYATDDITNDIK
+587 
-600 IDAQFARDFIDEYL
+600 YL
-614 IPRFNQSKSM
+614 IPRFDESRSM
-624 NEFVEYLD
+624 DEFVEYLD
-632 VRQEEQNP
+632 VRQSEQNP
-640 FQTQDIMNAAKL
+640 FQTQDVLNAAKL
-652 VADVRA
+652 VADIRA
-658 ESYLDQIKATPGR
+658 QKYLDDVKATPGR

-684 KARESAYADQASTV
+684 KAREGAYADQASTV

-704 AKKGDEYW
+704 AKNGDEYW

-756 DYIYTQILPALKE
+756 DYIYTQILPALE
-769 EALKSGTV
+769 EEVLKSGSV

-791 LRGLDPNDK
+791 LVGLDPNDK
-800 STWDEVLKRY
+800 TTWDEVLKLY
-810 GMDDFKGNID
+810 GMDDFKGTID
-820 ELKEYV
+820 ELKNYV
-826 KETLRTGS
+826 GETLRTSS

-847 KRQKPTQEALGV
+847 KGQKPTQEALGV

-876 TELYKTFQSAGFKGT
+876 TELYRIFQSAGFKGT

-906 EQVLLTKSGKDESL
+906 EQVLLTKAGKDESL

-976 KSGAS
+976 KSGS
-981 ILGEFTSMFK
+981 DILGEFTSMFK
-991 GL
+991 DL

>member
-1 MALSYDPGSKK
+1 MGISYDPPSKK
-12 WNVSYEKTDNKIDYS
+12 WNVVYEKADNPLLPTDQNTQTIYVDTQYHPGTRKEVIANISYTPRKWYDPVVINSSSTPESILSQTNAVGWALSPYASIDTRTRVNALTPVTVNDTYSKWVTPKLKKLRKIDQLYAQA
-27 TDNKTTKRIYVA
+27 NKKTTA
-39 TWWGYKNIK
+39 
-48 AAQVSNTPISPSK
+48 
-61 GVWVG
+61 
-66 EMNIDRD
+66 
-73 ATAQSINSALGVQPE
+73 
-88 RSLNG
+88 
-93 GNLLP
+93 
-98 GIKNEIAQQ
+98 
-107 DTSLNN
+107 
-113 SYRDLN
+113 LN
-119 TANATTNNLNQVKN
+119 TANQVKN
-133 TAYDKTVALASNTKG
+133 NAYDKTVAIASNTRG
-148 GDYVSQRDTIRNIQG
+148 GDYVTQRELIRSISG
-163 LDDQTKNTLENY
+163 LDQATKSTLENY

-186 QWDPSLGAKPPY
+186 QWDPKLGAKPPY

-214 QQWESAVANDDID
+214 QQWASAVANDDID

-345 VRLNYNANAGYG
+345 IRLNYNANAGYG

-372 ATVDVK
+372 ALVDVK

-401 EQEMAMFKGFG
+401 EQEMSMFKGFG
-412 AFSEITD
+412 AFSEISD

-447 ESLEKSLTGLTGVNT
+447 ESLEKSLTKVTGVNT

-475 TLKTKYSKDYSKFEP
+475 TLKTKYDEN
-490 LEEKRDVIKAFTS
+490 LELGYTTEEAKEQVKIEAGFAK
-503 EKTKGKVFDEG
+503 
-514 KQEFTEDFLN
+514 EFVD
-524 RSGFTTTQDLINFLK
+524 K
-539 KQETEGQTILDT
+539 Y
-551 IKGDPGDNA
+551 
-560 KTVLDP
+560 
-566 ILSTL
+566 L
-571 TKTIKDL
+571 T
-578 DKETDRSFT
+578 
-587 LNYATDDITNDIK
+587 
-600 IDAQFARDFIDEYL
+600 
-614 IPRFNQSKSM
+614 PRFDQSKSM
-624 NEFVEYLD
+624 DEFVEYLD
-632 VRQEEQNP
+632 VRQSEQNP
-640 FQTQDIMNAAKL
+640 FQTQDILNAAKL

-658 ESYLDQIKATPGR
+658 QKYLDDVKATPGR
-671 YFDSNFYFNPTGD
+671 YFDSNFYFSPTGD
-684 KARESAYADQASTV
+684 KAREGAYADQASTV

-704 AKKGDEYW
+704 AKNGDEYW

-749 LNASKVS
+749 LNAGKVS

-769 EALKSGTV
+769 EALKSGSV
-777 FGQFITPEEFADEM
+777 FGQFITPDEFADEM

-810 GMDDFKGNID
+810 GLENFKGSIE
-820 ELKEYV
+820 ELKDYV

-976 KSGAS
+976 KSGSA

>member
-1 MALSYDPGSKK
+1 MGISYDPPSKK
-12 WNVSYEKTDNKIDYS
+12 WNVVYEKTDYKVDNPTDAPTGLKTDYPTTQS
-27 TDNKTTKRIYVA
+27 VPKQESYTVKVPYTTSSQEPYTATGWENKTDSNGRTYSAKKEYTDYRMVSKTEYRTELRTRTVYETVPNYANIDLNAKNKKTNYDNTQLNSLYSKLNSDNTALNQQNTYKNQAYDNTVA
-39 TWWGYKNIK
+39 T
-48 AAQVSNTPISPSK
+48 
-61 GVWVG
+61 
-66 EMNIDRD
+66 
-73 ATAQSINSALGVQPE
+73 
-88 RSLNG
+88 
-93 GNLLP
+93 
-98 GIKNEIAQQ
+98 
-107 DTSLNN
+107 
-113 SYRDLN
+113 
-119 TANATTNNLNQVKN
+119 
-133 TAYDKTVALASNTKG
+133 ASSTRG
-148 GDYVSQRDTIRNIQG
+148 GDYTTQRQLIRNTQNIDAT
-163 LDDQTKNTLENY
+163 LKNTLETY

-186 QWDPSLGAKPPY
+186 QWDSTLGAQPPY
-198 GEFDSS
+198 GTFDPA
-204 YYKTQSPAAA
+204 YYKTQNPAVS
-214 QQWESAVANDDID
+214 QQWASAVADDDID
-227 ITQRYGEGGFYLQH
+227 ITQRYGENGFYLQH
-241 YTTQGKPAGLRGN
+241 YTNQGKAAGARGN
-254 KAETTAAAN
+254 KAEVTAAAN
-263 EYLETPPT
+263 QYLEDTPT
-271 DADLQAARTIQLGV
+271 DTDLQAARTLQLGV

-291 DRLLNI
+291 ERLLNI
-297 PAVASEWEKAKGGDS
+297 PAVKTEWEKAKNGDP
-312 YWKEQAQEKFL
+312 YWKGQAKENFL
-323 DINKPDEFAALF
+323 DLNKPDEFAALF

-357 ITELEDALGEAVGEK
+357 ITELEDAIGEAVGEK

-401 EQEMAMFKGFG
+401 EQEISMFKGFG
-412 AFSEITD
+412 AFGEIVD

-432 GVGGVL
+432 GVGGIL
-438 SFMGGGKAQ
+438 SFTGGGKAQ
-447 ESLEKSLTGLTGVNT
+447 ESLEKSLTGITGVNT

-475 TLKTKYSKDYSKFEP
+475 TLKTKYDEN
-490 LEEKRDVIKAFTS
+490 LELGYTTEEAKEQVKIEAGFAK
-503 EKTKGKVFDEG
+503 
-514 KQEFTEDFLN
+514 EF
-524 RSGFTTTQDLINFLK
+524 
-539 KQETEGQTILDT
+539 
-551 IKGDPGDNA
+551 
-560 KTVLDP
+560 V
-566 ILSTL
+566 
-571 TKTIKDL
+571 
-578 DKETDRSFT
+578 DK
-587 LNYATDDITNDIK
+587 
-600 IDAQFARDFIDEYL
+600 YL
-614 IPRFNQSKSM
+614 IPRFDQSKSM
-624 NEFVEYLD
+624 DEFVEYLD
-632 VRQEEQNP
+632 VRQSEQNP

-652 VADVRA
+652 VADLRA
-658 ESYLDQIKATPGR
+658 QSYLDQLKATPGR
-671 YFDSNFYFNPTGD
+671 YFDSNFYFSPTGD
-684 KARESAYADQASTV
+684 KAREGAYADQASTV
-698 AADWEA
+698 ATDWEA
-704 AKKGDEYW
+704 AKNGDEYW

-810 GMDDFKGNID
+810 RMDTFKGTID
-820 ELKEYV
+820 ELKEHV

-876 TELYKTFQSAGFKGT
+876 TELYRTFQSAGFKGT

-920 KTTGL
+920 KTSGL

-936 IESFFDADEPEETT
+936 IESFFDADKPEETT

-971 PTTKS
+971 PLTKS
-976 KSGAS
+976 KSGSS